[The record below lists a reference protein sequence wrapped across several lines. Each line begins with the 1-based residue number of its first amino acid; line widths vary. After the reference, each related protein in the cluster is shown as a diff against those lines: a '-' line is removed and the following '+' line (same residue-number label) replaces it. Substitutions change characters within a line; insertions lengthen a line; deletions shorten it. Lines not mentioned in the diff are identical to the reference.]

1 MIAYRAETALVTLLR
16 RHLNKEEDAR
26 ALIREL
32 FVSSADIE
40 PDDQAKTLTIRIHR
54 MACPAHDRAIASLLD
69 ELNPFPPPR
78 NRRQDDLLPGLNSE
92 KVQPP
97 LTAGSVNLS
106 LDSGVVA
113 ALAAYKSGVL
123 LAGAAELLPL

>member
-1 MIAYRAETALVTLLR
+1 MHSPHPRQNGKNAAGLPLTLETLFR
-16 RHLNKEEDAR
+16 SHLNGDAR

-32 FVSSADIE
+32 FVSSADTE

-78 NRRQDDLLPGLNSE
+78 NRRQDDLLPGLNSK
-92 KVQPP
+92 KV
-97 LTAGSVNLS
+97 
-106 LDSGVVA
+106 
-113 ALAAYKSGVL
+113 
-123 LAGAAELLPL
+123 